1 MDTFRN
7 YYGNIKH
14 LGAKIK
20 NNSYIVIHNF
30 YLEFSL
36 ERHLCIEFKEAC
48 IKIFIHLVNTKEEK
62 ENTRMAK

>member
-1 MDTFRN
+1 MDTFR
-7 YYGNIKH
+7 YYSGNIKH

-20 NNSYIVIHNF
+20 NNSHIMIHNF
-30 YLEFSL
+30 TYNFPW
-36 ERHLCIEFKEAC
+36 RNLCTEFKEAC